1 MLSKKCLN
9 GLWDFSCKTDSLDT
23 LPTEWD
29 TVSIKVPSPFN
40 VNSFSH
46 GYPKKTAGEE
56 YYVSGA
62 DFRLYPEYPLEW
74 DNASIGF
81 YRRKFFVDKASKG
94 RRIFLHFDA
103 VAYKS
108 VYYVNGKHITDEGE
122 AFLPIEM
129 EITDAVKFGEEN
141 ELLVGCQTA
150 RSAKYKDE
158 NNRDRTDLPEG
169 SFWGGHIGG
178 IWQDCWLVER
188 AQSYVDDVFTYA
200 DVYKKSLHVEYKAVD
215 AQGKTIRFSLSR
227 HGADDYKE
235 MFTTSCDGK
244 PVDWNYEGW
253 DIALWEP
260 ESPNLYDLKAEILD
274 GDAVVDTHITRIG
287 FRTFHIQDKHFVL
300 NGRPIKLKNDSWH
313 YMGYAIQTE
322 EYARSYFRMAKE
334 ANVNII
340 RLHAM
345 PYPSFFFDIADEMGM
360 LMISESAVW
369 ASHCCFSYSPTFFE
383 NSKKHLR
390 RLIVR
395 DRNHP
400 SVVMWSPENECI
412 PAFKVCGSKFI
423 KDIEDLE
430 EKLYDLTQEIPK
442 LDPSRPYSCDGSH
455 DLGGRLDINSL
466 HYPGYDCPTHRE
478 KPITIGENGSMYYS
492 TPDNVCLMDGE
503 KVLHSFNGRLNAVA
517 SECYHNLIG
526 QRKWADQVCVFNLIW
541 YGLEPLP
548 FEDRLLTYDTYETP
562 GIKPSRITPYLR
574 TLNAGAQD
582 DLPQFIP
589 NPVWKYTQSAF
600 TPVRPFLERTPT
612 SVWGGKEVTFPVCVF
627 NDNRDPLNL
636 TLTGVLTV
644 DGKEVAKVSREMYM
658 DACTYE
664 DTSLT
669 LTMPEVADHTHA
681 VLSVSLSDASQDY
694 YTDTADLNI
703 FDQAKLKADWEE
715 VKVTCL
721 RGEED
726 TDDTTPA
733 LDFRQGS
740 ASPYGTF
747 TRHRAIQAIFT
758 SDTLADELR
767 FDGADILF
775 NAARDARYFEEYLN
789 FNATPLYFNGV
800 GMPLA
805 LDLTVAG
812 QPRIACSID
821 LPAYAEEEPLA
832 LVMMIKMAKYLAAH
846 APKAPQAAYFF
857 GSNSGAVAAMLS
869 EIRCSYTTVDRGQ
882 LASLLTK
889 KQDALLIVDG
899 SADISWLKGISA
911 NNFARVLVMNL
922 QKAPEMFA
930 YDFAVTNKTSCHLK
944 AASTDAVVAGMY
956 SNNLYGLSE
965 GNQAQLGVNLLEY
978 KHPSDNILLGLPSV
992 DWRMWNQNAEYL
1004 KTVSVYK
1011 GELEDYS
1018 RFSALSR
1025 HDYAGSAIYFCQLS
1039 LQLQNKKIK
1048 HLLVRI
1054 LSALNTGIEFAKNAA
1069 LEELLTSGIYGATL
1083 NRALCKSIKADE
1095 DVLAL
1100 KPGLN
1105 RVENGEAWKA
1115 VSREDSLPGKYAL
1128 TVFVYSPSDRT
1139 DLLLNPDTVE
1149 LVVTA
1154 EKGCELILNGEKI
1167 GEGESIKINSI
1178 TLTSGWN
1185 TLMLVCRNGGPIPDL
1200 KFTRYDLSKLDLRFS
1215 LYGHDVQL
1223 IGLTGA
1229 TLYSENQPNNTRK
1242 AISGKED
1249 FWISDGE
1256 QREGIDFDIQLETPA
1271 TCKALY
1277 FSCVTSDIA
1286 GANYT
1291 PKCFDILAG
1300 DSMDSLEKVYGAM
1313 FEDRMS
1319 YNGGKVFIDL
1329 GDGVTARCFKIALK
1343 TNALK
1348 PLVISDLTLLS

>member
-1 MLSKKCLN
+1 MLTKTCLN
-9 GLWDFSCKTDSLDT
+9 GLWDFSCKTDSLEH
-23 LPTEWD
+23 LPTEWSD
-29 TVSIKVPSPFN
+29 VSIKVPCPFN

-46 GYPKKTAGEE
+46 GYPKNTAGDH

-74 DNASIGF
+74 DNAQIGF
-81 YRRKFFVDKASKG
+81 YRRKFFVGEESRG

-108 VYYVNGKHITDEGE
+108 VYYVNGKHVADEDE
-122 AFLPIEM
+122 AFLPLEM
-129 EITDAVKFGEEN
+129 EITDAVKFGAEN

-188 AQSYVDDVFTYA
+188 APAFVADVFAYA
-200 DVYKKSLHVEYKAVD
+200 DVYKNNLHIEYQSVD
-215 AQGKTIRFSLSR
+215 AKGKQVRFSLSR
-227 HGADDYKE
+227 HGAEDYKE
-235 MFTTSCDGK
+235 MFTVACDDQ
-244 PVDWNYEGW
+244 PIDWDYSDWN
-253 DIALWEP
+253 IALWEP
-260 ESPNLYDLKAEILD
+260 ESPNLYDLKAEVMENGEAI
-274 GDAVVDTHITRIG
+274 DAHVVRIG
-287 FRTFHIQDKHFVL
+287 FRTFHIQDKRFVL

-322 EYARSYFRMAKE
+322 EYARAYFKMAKQ

-345 PYPSFFFDIADEMGM
+345 PYPGFFFDIADEVGM
-360 LMISESAVW
+360 LMVSESATW
-369 ASHCCFSYSPTFFE
+369 ASHCCFSYNPTFFE

-390 RLIVR
+390 RLIRR

-412 PAFKVCGSKFI
+412 PAFKVVGSKYI
-423 KDIEDLE
+423 KDIEDLS
-430 EKLYDLTQEIPK
+430 EKLYDMTQEIPK

-455 DLGGRLDINSL
+455 DLGGRLDVNSL

-492 TPDNVCLMDGE
+492 TPDSVCLMDGE
-503 KVLHSFNGRLNAVA
+503 KTLQTFDGRLWAVGG
-517 SECYHNLIG
+517 ECYRNLIG

-548 FEDRLLTYDTYETP
+548 FKDRLLTYDDYTTP

-582 DLPQFIP
+582 DLPEFIP
-589 NPVWKYTQSAF
+589 NPVWKLTQKAF

-612 SVWGGKEVTFPVCVF
+612 SVWGGKEVSFPVCVF

-636 TLTGVLTV
+636 TLTGTLKV
-644 DGKEVAKVSREMYM
+644 DGKTVACVSKQMYM

-664 DTSLT
+664 DTELT
-669 LTMPEVADHTHA
+669 LTMPEVCCEKQAR
-681 VLSVSLSDASQDY
+681 LEVSLSDASKNY
-694 YTDTADLNI
+694 YTDTADIRVFN
-703 FDQAKLKADWEE
+703 QQKLQADWEA
-715 VKVTCL
+715 VKLPCL
-721 RGEED
+721 RG
-726 TDDTTPA
+726 DDQLDDKVAA
-733 LDFRQGS
+733 LDFRQGEQ
-740 ASPYGTF
+740 SPYGTF
-747 TRHRAIQAIFT
+747 TRHRSVQAIFT
-758 SDTLADELR
+758 SDSLADELR
-767 FDGADILF
+767 VDGKDILF
-775 NAARDARYFEEYLN
+775 NAARGARYFEEYLN

-812 QPRIACSID
+812 QPRIACTVD

-832 LVMMIKMAKYLAAH
+832 LVMMIKLAKYLAKRTV
-846 APKAPQAAYFF
+846 KAPAEAIFY
-857 GSNSGAVAAMLS
+857 GDPNGAVAAMLG
-869 EIRCSYTTVDRGQ
+869 EIRAQYKTVDKDA
-882 LASLLTK
+882 LIAMLPH
-889 KQDALLIVDG
+889 KQNALLIVDG
-899 SADISWLKGISA
+899 SADLGWLKGISA
-911 NNFARVLVMNL
+911 CNFENVLIVGL
-922 QKAPEMFA
+922 KKAPDLFF
-930 YDFAVTNKTSCHLK
+930 YDFEVSRKSTCHV
-944 AASTDAVVAGMY
+944 APVGTDPVIAGLY
-956 SNNLYGLSE
+956 SNNLYGLTE
-965 GNQAQLGVNLLEY
+965 GSQAQIGVDLLEY
-978 KHPSDNILLGLPSV
+978 KHENDNVLLGLPAV
-992 DWRMWNQNAEYL
+992 DWRQWNQNAEYL
-1004 KTVSVYK
+1004 KTVSVHK
-1011 GELEDYS
+1011 SELEDRR
-1018 RFSALSR
+1018 RFAALSR
-1025 HDYAGSAIYFCQLS
+1025 HDYAGSAIYFCQMS
-1039 LQLQNKKIK
+1039 MQLQNKKIK
-1048 HLLVRI
+1048 HMLVRF
-1054 LSALNTGIEFAKNAA
+1054 LSALGTGIEFAKNAA

-1100 KPGLN
+1100 RPGLN

-1115 VSREDSLPGKYAL
+1115 VSRESGLPGKYAM

-1154 EKGCELILNGEKI
+1154 ERGCELILNGEKI
-1167 GEGESIKINSI
+1167 GEGEQIKINSI

-1185 TLMLVCRNGGPIPDL
+1185 TLTLVCRNGGAMPDL

-1223 IGLTGA
+1223 VGLTGA
-1229 TLYSENQPNNTRK
+1229 TLYSENRPDTTNK
-1242 AISGKED
+1242 AIAGKEE

-1256 QREGIDFDIQLETPA
+1256 QREGIDFDIQLENTSSV
-1271 TCKALY
+1271 KALY

-1286 GANYT
+1286 GASYT
-1291 PKCFDILAG
+1291 PKQFDLLAG
-1300 DSMDSLEKVYGAM
+1300 DSADDLKVVYSAM

-1319 YNGGKVFIDL
+1319 YNGGKVFVDL
-1329 GDGVTARCFKIALK
+1329 GEGVTARCFKIALK

-1348 PLVISDLTLLS
+1348 PLVISGLSLLS